1 MSGLDVHP
9 GHTHTHTDTHTDRQ
23 RSFILETSKIPG
35 FARESMTSYSGRYV
49 IIQCPYV
56 PAWSTSL
63 FVHGVS
69 YVYLQIKL
77 LPTLQDQK
85 YDMPYDVKE
94 PRVRSSLLPISY
106 LYSKCVSSTHYPSQP
121 IPPLPPT
128 SPSPSPPHTHFL
140 PTPSPHPLPP
150 PPRPKLKVS
159 DTFMTL
165 PGDHYILDP
174 YQV

>member
-1 MSGLDVHP
+1 MFSAEIALEDPCSSDADCPAVNSECFKGKCLCSPGYYYSNCSNTCLQGMSVYYYD
-9 GHTHTHTDTHTDRQ
+9 
-23 RSFILETSKIPG
+23 TSKIPG

-106 LYSKCVSSTHYPSQP
+106 LYSKCVSSPHYPSQP
-121 IPPLPPT
+121 LPPLPP
-128 SPSPSPPHTHFL
+128 PPHTHTHFL
-140 PTPSPHPLPP
+140 PTPSPHPLV
-150 PPRPKLKVS
+150 LN
-159 DTFMTL
+159 
-165 PGDHYILDP
+165 
-174 YQV
+174 